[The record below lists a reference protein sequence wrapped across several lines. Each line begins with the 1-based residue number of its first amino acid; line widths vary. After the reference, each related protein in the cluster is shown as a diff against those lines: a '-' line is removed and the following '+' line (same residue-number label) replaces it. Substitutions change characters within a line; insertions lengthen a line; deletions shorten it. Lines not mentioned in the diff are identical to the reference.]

1 MKKVMFFA
9 LMLLV
14 LGKIGRAE
22 EAPTVRYLMTDTV
35 TRLDYGLGRLEKSIK
50 DCANPLF
57 DVDKIGPIVSAY
69 YDWDAKRIKIDLIY
83 FPNLKVFQN
92 DQKNH
97 RKSQKELDN
106 IKLHMKVVIDNVKY
120 SLRVDPEIGKPFGNK
135 QYSILAHYFS
145 HSIFKSAKE
154 PNISATGL
162 DKITEIKVE
171 HISKRMKI
179 QCQSLLLSNDIFCSQ
194 ESLKP

>member
-1 MKKVMFFA
+1 MENDHEVLYREVQRFRQPLIWIFLISIA
-9 LMLLV
+9 LFS
-14 LGKIGRAE
+14 I
-22 EAPTVRYLMTDTV
+22 
-35 TRLDYGLGRLEKSIK
+35 YGM
-50 DCANPLF
+50 
-57 DVDKIGPIVSAY
+57 VQQ
-69 YDWDAKRIKIDLIY
+69 LI
-83 FPNLKVFQN
+83 L
-92 DQKNH
+92 
-97 RKSQKELDN
+97 
-106 IKLHMKVVIDNVKY
+106 
-120 SLRVDPEIGKPFGNK
+120 GKPFGNK